1 MAYIDTAI
9 VDSTEPALIKKF
21 IDAVTADSRIVCN
34 KTSSAVVAEY
44 SDTSIKTSFTL
55 TIDNAIVI
63 NFERNRTNGDDTYWF
78 NCEVRDINNNV
89 LRNWNDGVYLQWNG
103 GSATPTEQLARTLYY
118 KLLSS
123 NTLIWIE
130 FGCYRNVYPNSL
142 NAQFC
147 VFDCTDGTKGYS
159 FDGRDGT
166 LSSWSLINSPTFTGT
181 SPNAG
186 TISTIFNDNVYDS
199 SRYNTIA
206 LRTYKTFKSSDAIV
220 KTTTGLYDT
229 CKIPAP
235 LYSIFRVSGQDYYVY
250 DTHTL
255 IPFKTE

>member
-9 VDSTEPALIKKF
+9 VDGTEPALIKKF

-55 TIDNAIVI
+55 TINNAIVI
-63 NFERNRTNGDDTYWF
+63 NFERNETNGDATYWF

-130 FGCYRNVYPNSL
+130 FGCYRNPYPNSL
-142 NAQFC
+142 NAEFC

-166 LSSWSLINSPTFTGT
+166 LSSESLINSPTFTGT
-181 SPNAG
+181 SPNTG
-186 TISTIFNDNVYDS
+186 TISTIFNDNIYDS
-199 SRYNTIA
+199 RHIDTIA
-206 LRTYKTFKSSDAIV
+206 ALAYKNYKSADAIV
-220 KTTTGLYDT
+220 RTTAAMIDT
-229 CKIPAP
+229 CKHMLP
-235 LYSIFRVSGQDYYVY
+235 LYSIVRISGQYYYVY
-250 DTHTL
+250 NNHTL
-255 IPFKTE
+255 IPFQY